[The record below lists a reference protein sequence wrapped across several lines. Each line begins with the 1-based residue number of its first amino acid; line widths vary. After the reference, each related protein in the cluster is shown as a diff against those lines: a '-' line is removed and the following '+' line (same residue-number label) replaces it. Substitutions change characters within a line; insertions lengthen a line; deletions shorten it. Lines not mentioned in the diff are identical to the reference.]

1 MVVGVR
7 AKTITTLAQIQIQIE
22 IKLRALVELVY
33 VE

>member
-7 AKTITTLAQIQIQIE
+7 AKTITTLAQIQIE
-22 IKLRALVELVY
+22 IKLRALVELVN